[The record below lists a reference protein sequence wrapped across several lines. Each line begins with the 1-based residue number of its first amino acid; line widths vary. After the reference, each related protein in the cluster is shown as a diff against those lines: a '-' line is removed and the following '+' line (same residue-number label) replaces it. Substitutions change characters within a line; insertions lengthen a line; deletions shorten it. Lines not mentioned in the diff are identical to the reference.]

1 MVSFADRL
9 LETIEY
15 RGVSQK
21 WLADTANTTEATIS
35 RYVHSKAS
43 PSILVIL
50 RDIAVALNVSAD
62 YLIGVTNMPQSKEKL
77 GAEEKVIASVWS
89 KVSDD
94 DKKVFFALLD
104 KYLTKKEKAELN
116 GGSV

>member
-1 MVSFADRL
+1 MVNFADRL
-9 LETIEY
+9 LEAIEY

-35 RYVHSKAS
+35 RYVHNKTS

-62 YLIGVTNMPQSKEKL
+62 FLIGVTNMPQSKEQL
-77 GAEEKVIASVWS
+77 GAEEKVIASVWN

-104 KYLTKKEKAELN
+104 KYLTQKEKAELN
-116 GGSV
+116 GGGV

>member
-1 MVSFADRL
+1 MVNFAERL

-21 WLADTANTTEATIS
+21 WLADNAHTTEATIS
-35 RYVHSKAS
+35 RYVSKKTS
-43 PSILVIL
+43 PAILEIL

-62 YLIGVTNMPQSKEKL
+62 FLIGVTNLPQSKEQL
-77 GAEEKVIASVWS
+77 GSEEKIIASVWN
-89 KVSDD
+89 KVSAD

-104 KYLTKKEKAELN
+104 KYLTRKEKDELN
-116 GGSV
+116 GGNV